1 MNPRLPTRF
10 GPGWSRT
17 GVDIGIALLIGRG
30 NVSHLPLWEDIPKG
44 CLELVM
50 SEPLVRTPPRDN
62 GIGLSQLGS
71 RALHIAL
78 DACWS

>member
-1 MNPRLPTRF
+1 MNPRLPTKF
-10 GPGWSRT
+10 GPGLYRT
-17 GVDIGIALLIGRG
+17 GVNHVIPLLMKGAM
-30 NVSHLPLWEDIPKG
+30 SPTPLWEDIPKG